1 MNIFKNPA
9 LNRWL
14 TTTDHK
20 DVGMMYFF
28 ATLLFGFIGLVLS
41 LLIRIQLYQPNNGTA
56 WLDWAPGDDAGAFYN
71 SIVTM
76 HGAVMVLFFVSP
88 LSFGFANYVV
98 PLQIGA
104 KDMAFPRLNALSFWT
119 FLFGGLVAASGFLF
133 GGAADVGWTFY
144 SPLTSLE
151 YSPGNGVNLAG
162 AGLVLLIISV
172 TASTINFIV
181 TILYHR
187 VPEMDIWEMPMFTWS
202 MLFTVILMLTIFPIL
217 LGALLMLVGDR
228 LFETVFFIDENRGS
242 ILWGHLFWFFGHP
255 EVYVVLLPELGMLA
269 EIIPVFSKKPLYG
282 KRYIIYS
289 LIIGTFL
296 SVLVWVHHM
305 FITGIDPLLR
315 EVMSIT
321 TELISIP
328 FAVIMICLIATLYN
342 GKITFPTPNLFAL
355 GAIGIFVIG
364 GVTGVFLSSAAI
376 DYHLRGTYYIVAH
389 FHYTLGA
396 VVLGVV
402 AAIYYWYPLMFGRIL
417 DERLGKLHFWGSFF
431 GTILTM
437 TPLFYLTDM
446 PRRVYVYGANEHELV
461 WGDYHFLATIGA
473 LVVFFAQ
480 LVFLYNL
487 IRSYSHGREAGSNPW
502 NGSTQEWAGK

>member
-1 MNIFKNPA
+1 MNTVVLK
-9 LNRWL
+9 RWL
-14 TTTDHK
+14 STTNHK
-20 DVGMMYFF
+20 DVGLMYFF
-28 ATLLFGFIGLVLS
+28 ATLLFGFIGLALS
-41 LLIRIQLYQPNNGTA
+41 LLIRLQLYQPNSGTA
-56 WLDWAPGDDAGAFYN
+56 LLDWGPGEPGEFYN

-76 HGAVMVLFFVSP
+76 HGAVMVLFFASP
-88 LSFGFANYVV
+88 LSFGFANYMV

-104 KDMAFPRLNALSFWT
+104 KDMAFPRLNAFSFWA
-119 FLFGGLVAASGFLF
+119 FLLGGLVAASGFLL

-162 AGLVLLIISV
+162 AGLVLLVMSV

-181 TILYHR
+181 TILNHR
-187 VPEMDIWEMPMFTWS
+187 KPGMSLWDMPIFTWT
-202 MLFTVILMLTIFPIL
+202 MLFTVVLMLVIFPAL

-228 LFETVFFIDENRGS
+228 IFGTMFFADSTNGS

-255 EVYVVLLPELGMLA
+255 EVYVVLMPELGIVA
-269 EIIPVFSKKPLYG
+269 EIIPVFARKPLYG
-282 KRYIIYS
+282 KHYIIYS
-289 LIIGTFL
+289 LIVGTAL
-296 SVLVWVHHM
+296 SVIVWVHHM

-315 EVMSIT
+315 EFMSVT

-328 FAVIMICLIATLYN
+328 FGVLMICLIATLY
-342 GKITFPTPNLFAL
+342 GGRITFPTANLFAL
-355 GAIGIFVIG
+355 GAVAVFVIG

-402 AAIYYWYPLMFGRIL
+402 GGIYYWFPLMFGRFL
-417 DERLGKLHFWGSFF
+417 DEKLGKIHFWGTVL
-431 GTILTM
+431 GLL
-437 TPLFYLTDM
+437 LFASLFVLTDM
-446 PRRVYVYGANEHELV
+446 PRRVYIYDEATWELYNLV
-461 WGDYHFLATIGA
+461 ATIGA
-473 LVVFFAQ
+473 VIAFLAQ

-487 IRSYSHGREAGSNPW
+487 VRSLSHGEQAGSNPW
-502 NGSTQEWAGK
+502 GASTLEWSDSDG